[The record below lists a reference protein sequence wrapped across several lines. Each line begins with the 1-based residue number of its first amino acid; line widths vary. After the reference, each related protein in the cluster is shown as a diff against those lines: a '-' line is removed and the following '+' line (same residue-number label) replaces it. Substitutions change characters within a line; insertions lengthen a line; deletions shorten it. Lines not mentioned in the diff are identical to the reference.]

1 MEGLNEVHE
10 NSRRVQFR
18 GLHWNLALVEYE
30 TGVPA
35 TWFSK
40 IAVECRVER
49 HLSGLIGT
57 ASHSDMRK
65 VRIVGFISE
74 SRLRWQFESGKTFLQ
89 KTVLGY
95 IFIYVQIK
103 H

>member
-1 MEGLNEVHE
+1 MEGLDEVHE

-40 IAVECRVER
+40 IAVECTVEL

-57 ASHSDMRK
+57 ASHPDMRK
-65 VRIVGFISE
+65 VRIVGFFSG
-74 SRLRWQFESGKTFLQ
+74 SRLRWQFKSGKTC
-89 KTVLGY
+89 
-95 IFIYVQIK
+95 IYK
-103 H
+103 RLF